1 MAKRS
6 ESKSLVKS
14 TVGAVPWLTLA
25 RAAMIVSR
33 RWSALSAKERAHL
46 ARLVTESRGRVSNLS
61 LKQRAELRK
70 LARKLDLKG
79 MGRELWPLLR
89 PGRRGRGR
97 RAGRRRAAGR
107 HR

>member
-1 MAKRS
+1 VSKRP

-25 RAAMIVSR
+25 RVAMIVSR
-33 RWSALSAKERAHL
+33 RWNALSAKERTRL
-46 ARLVTESRGRVSNLS
+46 AQLVTESRGRVGNLS

-89 PGRRGRGR
+89 PGRSTRGR
-97 RAGRRRAAGR
+97 RRGR